1 MSNTNKKGMFW
12 LWALLLAFF
21 CYFVLYFAN
30 SLYVDAITSS
40 TPPSFA
46 YQLYDLLGWEG
57 MSAVPIVITAV
68 SQLIFFVV
76 WFKLS
81 ARRYYTKGVWKF
93 YTIGF
98 LIVYRILVNI
108 GGFNELRMANEQ
120 GAGYTILTF
129 TIYAACAI
137 FDMVFRIW
145 FYSSKIKALVAESS
159 QLDPI
164 PEHE

>member
-12 LWALLLAFF
+12 LWALLLAFV
-21 CYFVLYFAN
+21 CYFALYFAN

-40 TPPSFA
+40 SPPSFA

-57 MSAVPIVITAV
+57 MSAIPIVITAL
-68 SQLIFFVV
+68 SQLVFFVV

-108 GGFNELRMANEQ
+108 GGFTELRMANEQ

-129 TIYAACAI
+129 AIYAVCAI
-137 FDMVFRIW
+137 FDMVFRIL
-145 FYSSKIKALVAESS
+145 FYSSKTKSLVAESS
-159 QLDPI
+159 QIDPI